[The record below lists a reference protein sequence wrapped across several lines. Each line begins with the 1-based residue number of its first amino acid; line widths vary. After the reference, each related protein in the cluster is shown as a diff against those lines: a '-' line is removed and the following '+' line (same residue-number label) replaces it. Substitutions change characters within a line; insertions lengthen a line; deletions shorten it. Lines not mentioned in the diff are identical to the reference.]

1 MPHPAVLHAKKTL
14 ARNIKKL
21 RAERG
26 LAQERLGF
34 DAEVDRTLVSKIERE
49 IANPTLDVLVKISV
63 CLQVPLNG
71 LFDGVEADGEPLGG
85 GGLQANPINARKRCV
100 AAECRTPPARVAF

>member
-1 MPHPAVLHAKKTL
+1 MPHPAVVHAKKTL
-14 ARNIKKL
+14 AKNIKKL

-63 CLQVPLNG
+63 CLHVPLNG
-71 LFDGVEADGEPLGG
+71 LFEGLDGDAEAVGG
-85 GGLQANPINARKRCV
+85 GGYKRL
-100 AAECRTPPARVAF
+100 R

>member
-1 MPHPAVLHAKKTL
+1 MPLSQLQAVKKAL
-14 ARNIKKL
+14 ASNLKAL

-63 CLQVPLNG
+63 CLSVPLAT
-71 LFDGVEADGEPLGG
+71 LFDGAEEDCKPLGG
-85 GGLQANPINARKRCV
+85 GGATGAPDKR
-100 AAECRTPPARVAF
+100 